1 MGKITSVEIENA
13 IATGSELSVRIKHKG
28 EKSFS
33 KPIILKGK
41 GVKKDERQVLTV
53 GSKKEPDK
61 I

>member
-1 MGKITSVEIENA
+1 MGKLTSFEIEDA
-13 IATGSELSVRIKHKG
+13 VTGSELSVRIKHKG